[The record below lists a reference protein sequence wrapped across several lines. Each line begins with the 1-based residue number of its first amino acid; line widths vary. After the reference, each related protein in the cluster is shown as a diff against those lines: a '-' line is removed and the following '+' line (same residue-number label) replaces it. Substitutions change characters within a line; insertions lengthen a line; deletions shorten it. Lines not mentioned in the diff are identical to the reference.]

1 MTPLEILENIGKLL
15 AFMGVALFVIVSI
28 LAQWT
33 FWINDERKHFASMPN
48 KYKVLFKF
56 GKWEFFFLMGMVVLT
71 IIVALVR
78 VLWRMV
84 TTGW

>member
-15 AFMGVALFVIVSI
+15 AFMGVALFVVVSA

-33 FWINDERKHFASMPN
+33 FWINDERKHFANMPK
-48 KYKVLFKF
+48 KYKVLFMF
-56 GKWEFFFLMGMVVLT
+56 GKWEFFFLMGVMVLV
-71 IIVALVR
+71 IIIALVR